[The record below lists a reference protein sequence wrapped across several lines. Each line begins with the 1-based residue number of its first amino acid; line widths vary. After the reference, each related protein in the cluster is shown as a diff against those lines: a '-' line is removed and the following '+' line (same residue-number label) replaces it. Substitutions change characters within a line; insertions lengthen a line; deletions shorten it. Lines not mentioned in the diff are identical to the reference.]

1 MGHISDS
8 FTILYFALTAGVY
21 LKPEYAIF
29 NSRMAT
35 AALLFGVI
43 TASKLV
49 YRLMLYPDY
58 FTPLKHIY
66 SPAGRSCLTG
76 NSPSFLLEA
85 PYPQLREWAKN
96 RPNQDLIRYYLVAN
110 LERVIPTSPKALGEL
125 LVTKVYDF
133 EKPELVRES
142 LRRITGDG
150 VLLAEGEEHK
160 VKSSLQMPFY
170 NLMPA
175 FAYRHIK
182 NLYPVFWSKSVEMV
196 KMIEEDLQSRKG
208 NGNND
213 NTVQISNWASR
224 ATLDIIGVAGMD
236 HDFDSLRDPDNTLNQ
251 SYRKIMSPPSLI
263 MKILF
268 VIGMIV
274 GNPTLVHSLPT
285 KRNKDIKESGEVIRN
300 VARQMIRQK
309 KAKMDDPKAETG
321 IDIISVALSSGTFD
335 EENLVDQSM
344 TFLGAGHETTA
355 TALQWAVYALCKNP
369 DVQSHLRDEIRA
381 NLPSLDD
388 PTPISAAAVDNLPYL
403 NAVCN
408 EVLRFHP
415 SVPMTIRK
423 AIRDTSLADMY
434 IPKDTTFTICP
445 QILNRLEQLW
455 GPDANEFDPDRFMGP
470 GKANTGGAVSNYAF
484 LTFLHGPRGCIGQGF
499 AKSELACLIAA
510 TVGRFHMELKFPDA
524 KLEIREGATV
534 SPKDGVLAL
543 LTPLEGW

>member
-1 MGHISDS
+1 MGRISDT
-8 FTILYFALTAGVY
+8 FTILYLGLAAGIY

-29 NSRMAT
+29 NSRIVT
-35 AALLFGVI
+35 AAVLFGVI
-43 TASKLV
+43 TMWKIIYQLV
-49 YRLMLYPDY
+49 LYPDY
-58 FTPLKHIY
+58 FTPLKHID
-66 SPAGRSCLTG
+66 SPMDRSWLTG
-76 NSPSFLLEA
+76 NSSNFLFA
-85 PYPQLREWAKN
+85 TPYLQIREWVKN
-96 RPNQDLIRYYLVAN
+96 RPNQDLFRYYIVAN
-110 LERVIPTSPKALGEL
+110 FERVILTSPKALGEL

-133 EKPELVRES
+133 EKPDLARQS

-150 VLLAEGEEHK
+150 ILLAEGQEHK
-160 VKSSLQMPFY
+160 TQRK

-196 KMIEEDLQSRKG
+196 KMIEEDLQSRKAS
-208 NGNND
+208 GNND

-236 HDFDSLRDPDNTLNQ
+236 HDFNSLSEPDNALYQ
-251 SYRKIMSPPSLI
+251 SYRKIMSSPPLI
-263 MKILF
+263 MKIFF
-268 VIGMIV
+268 VISLLFGK
-274 GNPTLVHSLPT
+274 PAWSQALPT

-300 VARQMIRQK
+300 VARQMIGQK
-309 KAKMDDPKAETG
+309 KAKMEDPKAETG
-321 IDIISVALSSGTFD
+321 IDILSVALSSGTFD
-335 EENLVDQSM
+335 EENLVDQCM
-344 TFLGAGHETTA
+344 TFLTAGHETTA

-369 DVQSHLRDEIRA
+369 NVQTRLRDEIRT

-415 SVPMTIRK
+415 SVPITIRK
-423 AIRDTSLADMY
+423 AVRDTTLAGTH
-434 IPKDTTFTICP
+434 IPKDTTLVLSP
-445 QILNRLEQLW
+445 QILNRMEELW
-455 GPDANEFDPDRFMGP
+455 GPDADEFNPDRFMGP

-484 LTFLHGPRGCIGQGF
+484 LTFLHGPRSCIGQGF

-510 TVGRFHMELKFPDA
+510 TVGRFQMEFKFPDA

>member
-1 MGHISDS
+1 MMGRINDT
-8 FTILYFALTAGVY
+8 FTILYLGLAAGIY

-29 NSRMAT
+29 NSRVLT
-35 AALLFGVI
+35 AAVLFGII
-43 TASKLV
+43 TMWKIIYQLV
-49 YRLMLYPDY
+49 LYPDY
-58 FTPLKHIY
+58 FTPLKHID
-66 SPAGRSCLTG
+66 SPMDRSWLTG
-76 NSPSFLLEA
+76 NSPNFLLET
-85 PYPQLREWAKN
+85 PYPQLRERVKN
-96 RPNQDLIRYYLVAN
+96 RPNQDLLRYYLVAN
-110 LERVIPTSPKALGEL
+110 LERVILTSPKTLGEL

-133 EKPELVRES
+133 EKPQLVRQS

-150 VLLAEGEEHK
+150 ILLAEGEEHK
-160 VKSSLQMPFY
+160 MQRK

-196 KMIEEDLQSRKG
+196 KMIEEDLKSRKANG
-208 NGNND
+208 NGD

-236 HDFDSLRDPDNTLNQ
+236 HDFDSLSDPDNALNQ
-251 SYRKIMSPPSLI
+251 SYRKIMSSPPLI
-263 MKILF
+263 MKIFFL
-268 VIGMIV
+268 ICMLL
-274 GNPTLVHSLPT
+274 GNPAWSHALPT

-309 KAKMDDPKAETG
+309 KAKMEDPKAETG

-369 DVQSHLRDEIRA
+369 NVQTRLRDEIRA

-388 PTPISAAAVDNLPYL
+388 PTPISAATVDNLPYL

-423 AIRDTSLADMY
+423 AVRDTTLAGAR
-434 IPKDTTFTICP
+434 IPQDTTLIIAP
-445 QILNRLEQLW
+445 QILNRMEELW
-455 GPDANEFDPDRFMGP
+455 GPDADEFNPDRFMGP
-470 GKANTGGAVSNYAF
+470 GKANTGGA
-484 LTFLHGPRGCIGQGF
+484 GF
-499 AKSELACLIAA
+499 AKSELACLLAA

>member
-1 MGHISDS
+1 MGRISDS
-8 FTILYFALTAGVY
+8 LTVLYFALAAGIY
-21 LKPEYAIF
+21 LKPEYSIF
-29 NSRMAT
+29 NSRVAT
-35 AALLFGVI
+35 AALIFGVI

-49 YRLMLYPDY
+49 YRLVLYPDY

-76 NSPSFLLEA
+76 NSPSFLLET

-110 LERVIPTSPKALGEL
+110 FERVILTSPKALGEL

-133 EKPELVRES
+133 EKPELVRQS

-160 VKSSLQMPFY
+160 TQRK

-182 NLYPVFWSKSVEMV
+182 NLYPIFWSKSVEMV
-196 KMIEEDLQSRKG
+196 KMIEEDLQSRKA

-213 NTVQISNWASR
+213 NTVRISNWASR

-263 MKILF
+263 MKTLF
-268 VIGMIV
+268 VIGMIF
-274 GNPTLVHSLPT
+274 GNPTWVSSLPM

-309 KAKMDDPKAETG
+309 KAKMEDPKAETG

-369 DVQSHLRDEIRA
+369 DVQTRLRDEIRA
-381 NLPSLDD
+381 NLPSLDN
-388 PTPISAAAVDNLPYL
+388 PTPISAVAVDNLPYL

-423 AIRDTSLADMY
+423 AVRDTTLADMY

-445 QILNRLEQLW
+445 QILNRLEELW
-455 GPDANEFDPDRFMGP
+455 GPDANEFNPDRFMGP

-484 LTFLHGPRGCIGQGF
+484 LTFLHGPRSCIGQGF

-510 TVGRFHMELKFPDA
+510 TVGRFHMELKYPDA

-534 SPKDGVLAL
+534 APKDGVLAL

>member
-1 MGHISDS
+1 MGHS
-8 FTILYFALTAGVY
+8 FTILYFGLAAGIY

-29 NSRMAT
+29 DSRIGTGAII
-35 AALLFGVI
+35 FGII
-43 TASKLV
+43 TVSRIF
-49 YRLMLYPDY
+49 YRLVLYPDY
-58 FTPLKHIY
+58 FTPLKHIH
-66 SPAGRSCLTG
+66 SPANRSWLRG
-76 NSPSFLLEA
+76 NSQSVLLET
-85 PYPQLREWAKN
+85 PYAQLQELAN
-96 RPNQDLIRYYLVAN
+96 NMPNQDLIRYYMVAN
-110 LERVIPTSPKALGEL
+110 LERLIVTGPKALGEL

-133 EKPELVRES
+133 EKPELVRQS

-150 VLLAEGEEHK
+150 VLLAEGEDHK
-160 VKSSLQMPFY
+160 IQRK
-170 NLMPA
+170 NLLPA

-182 NLYPVFWSKSVEMV
+182 NLYPVFWDKSTEMV
-196 KMIEEDLQSRKG
+196 KRIEADLKSRKASG
-208 NGNND
+208 END
-213 NTVQISNWASR
+213 NTVQISNWATR

-251 SYRKIMSPPSLI
+251 AYRQVTSPPPPM

-268 VIGMIV
+268 VVSMLF
-274 GNPTLVHSLPT
+274 GNPTWVHSLPT
-285 KRNKDIKESGEVIRN
+285 KRNKDIKQSGELIRD

-321 IDIISVALSSGTFD
+321 VDIISVALSSGTFD

-355 TALQWAVYALCKNP
+355 SALQWAVYALCKNP
-369 DVQSHLRDEIRA
+369 TVQTRLRDEIRA

-408 EVLRFHP
+408 EILRFHP
-415 SVPMTIRK
+415 SVPITIRR
-423 AIRDTSLADMY
+423 AARDTSLAGMH
-434 IPKDTTFTICP
+434 IPKDTLLTLSP
-445 QILNRLEQLW
+445 QVTNRLEELW
-455 GPDANEFDPDRFMGP
+455 GPDANEFNPDRFMGP
-470 GKANTGGAVSNYAF
+470 GKANTGGAINNYAF

-499 AKSELACLIAA
+499 AKAELACLLAA

-524 KLEIREGATV
+524 KLETREGATV

>member
-8 FTILYFALTAGVY
+8 STILYFGLAAGIY

-29 NSRMAT
+29 DSRIVTGAVI
-35 AALLFGVI
+35 FGII
-43 TASKLV
+43 TVSRIVYCLV
-49 YRLMLYPDY
+49 LYPDY

-66 SPAGRSCLTG
+66 SPANRSWLRG
-76 NSPSFLLEA
+76 NSPSFLLET
-85 PYPQLREWAKN
+85 PYPQLRELALNK
-96 RPNQDLIRYYLVAN
+96 PNQDIIRYYMVAN
-110 LERVIPTSPKALGEL
+110 LERLVVTGPKALGEL

-133 EKPELVRES
+133 EKPELVRQS

-150 VLLAEGEEHK
+150 ILLAEGEEHK
-160 VKSSLQMPFY
+160 IQRK
-170 NLMPA
+170 NLLPA

-182 NLYPVFWSKSVEMV
+182 NLYPVFWDKSTEMV
-196 KMIEEDLQSRKG
+196 KMIEKDLESRKA
-208 NGNND
+208 NGDND
-213 NTVQISNWASR
+213 NTVQISNWATR

-251 SYRKIMSPPSLI
+251 AYRKVTSPPPPM
-263 MKILF
+263 MKFLF
-268 VIGMIV
+268 VVSMLF
-274 GNPTLVHSLPT
+274 GNPTWIHSLPT
-285 KRNKDIKESGEVIRN
+285 KRNKDIKQSGELIRN

-309 KAKMDDPKAETG
+309 KAKMEDPKAETG

-355 TALQWAVYALCKNP
+355 SALQWAVYALCKNP
-369 DVQSHLRDEIRA
+369 NVQTRLRDEIRG

-388 PTPISAAAVDNLPYL
+388 PNPISAAAVDSLPYL

-415 SVPMTIRK
+415 SVPVTIRR
-423 AIRDTSLADMY
+423 AARDTTLAGMH
-434 IPKDTTFTICP
+434 IPKDTLLTLSP
-445 QILNRLEQLW
+445 QVTNRLEELW
-455 GPDANEFDPDRFMGP
+455 GPDANEFNPERFMGP
-470 GKANTGGAVSNYAF
+470 GKANTGGAVNNYAF
-484 LTFLHGPRGCIGQGF
+484 LTFLHGPRACIGQGF
-499 AKSELACLIAA
+499 AKAELACLLAA
-510 TVGRFHMELKFPDA
+510 TVGRFHIELKFPDA

>member
-8 FTILYFALTAGVY
+8 FTILYVGLAAGIY

-29 NSRMAT
+29 NSRIVT
-35 AALLFGVI
+35 AAVLFGII
-43 TASKLV
+43 TVSRIIYQLV
-49 YRLMLYPDY
+49 LYPDY

-66 SPAGRSCLTG
+66 SPAKRHWLRG
-76 NSPSFLLEA
+76 NSPSFLLET
-85 PYPQLREWAKN
+85 PYPKLREWAKN
-96 RPNQDLIRYYLVAN
+96 RPDQGLIRYYMIAN
-110 LERVIPTSPKALGEL
+110 LERVAVTSPKALGEV

-133 EKPELVRES
+133 EKPELVRQA

-150 VLLAEGEEHK
+150 ILLAEGEEHK
-160 VKSSLQMPFY
+160 TQRK
-170 NLMPA
+170 NLLPA

-182 NLYPVFWSKSVEMV
+182 NLYPVFWDKSIEMV
-196 KMIEEDLQSRKG
+196 KMIEKDLQSRKAS
-208 NGNND
+208 GNND

-236 HDFDSLRDPDNTLNQ
+236 HDFDSLRDPNNTLNQ
-251 SYRKIMSPPSLI
+251 SYRKVMSSPPLI

-268 VIGMIV
+268 LVSLLF
-274 GNPTLVHSLPT
+274 GNPTWIHSLPT

-309 KAKMDDPKAETG
+309 RAKMEDPNSETG
-321 IDIISVALSSGTFD
+321 IDIISVALTSGTFD

-355 TALQWAVYALCKNP
+355 SALQWAVYALCKNP
-369 DVQSHLRDEIRA
+369 NVQTRLRDEIRA
-381 NLPSLDD
+381 NLPSAGD
-388 PTPISAAAVDNLPYL
+388 PTPISAAAIDNLPYL
-403 NAVCN
+403 HAVCN

-415 SVPMTIRK
+415 SVPTTTRK
-423 AIRDTSLADMY
+423 AVRDTSIAGTHV
-434 IPKDTTFTICP
+434 PKSTTFTMSP
-445 QILNRLEQLW
+445 QLINRLEELW
-455 GPDANEFDPDRFMGP
+455 GPDANEFNPDRFMGP
-470 GKANTGGAVSNYAF
+470 GKANTGGAVNNYAF
-484 LTFLHGPRGCIGQGF
+484 LSFLHGPRGCIGQGF
-499 AKSELACLIAA
+499 AKAELACLIAA
-510 TVGRFHMELKFPDA
+510 TVGQFHMEFKFPDA